1 VQKRVLARVF
11 IRAAGKRTRSRGLDM
26 PLLIVYQMYI
36 TLDYE
41 DAHVFSPSLSLLYRY
56 VFVLLFL

>member
-1 VQKRVLARVF
+1 
-11 IRAAGKRTRSRGLDM
+11 M